1 MSLVHINKNSE
12 TAEMSFLFIVER
24 KSEQQITC
32 RHVFAFNDSLE
43 RQKQINASFG
53 RE

>member
-1 MSLVHINKNSE
+1 MSLVHTNKNSE
-12 TAEMSFLFIVER
+12 TTEMSVLFIVER
-24 KSEQQITC
+24 KNEQQII
-32 RHVFAFNDSLE
+32 RRYVFAFSDLPG